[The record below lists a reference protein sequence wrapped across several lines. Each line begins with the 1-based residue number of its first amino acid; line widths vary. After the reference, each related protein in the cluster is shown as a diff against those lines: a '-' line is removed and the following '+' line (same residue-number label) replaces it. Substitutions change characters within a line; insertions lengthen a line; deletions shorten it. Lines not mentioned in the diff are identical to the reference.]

1 MYNGTIIRELMAMV
15 DRAERQVEQRMELQR
30 LAMAKEEEQE
40 LQAIYSMQISITESD
55 RAYMGAA

>member
-15 DRAERQVEQRMELQR
+15 ERAERRVEQRLERQH

-40 LQAIYSMQISITESD
+40 LQAIYSMQIPIAGSD